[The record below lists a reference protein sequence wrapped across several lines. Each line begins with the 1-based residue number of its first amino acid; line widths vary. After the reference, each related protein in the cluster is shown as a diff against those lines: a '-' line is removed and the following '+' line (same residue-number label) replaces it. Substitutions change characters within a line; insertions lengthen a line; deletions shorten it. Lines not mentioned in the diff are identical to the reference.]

1 MIDGIRFID
10 ANVLV
15 GPRVRVY
22 PHRDDS
28 VAGLLRQMDRAG
40 IDEAYVTHAA
50 CVEYDPVEGNARL
63 MREIEGE
70 QRLRPVWAL
79 VPASSGE
86 TPPPGDV
93 LAAVREADVRMVRFY
108 PGRHNFAFEE
118 WNVGDW
124 LDLLAE
130 HRVPVMFDLA
140 DFANWSALHRTAESR
155 PELPVI
161 LSRTS
166 YRIDRQV
173 FRLME
178 RLPNVYLETSWYK
191 PHLGFERVVSRLGK
205 ERLLFGSAMTEF
217 APAPAVASVLRADLP
232 REAQCS
238 IAGGNIER
246 LVAGVNW

>member
-1 MIDGIRFID
+1 M
-10 ANVLV
+10 A
-15 GPRVRVY
+15 
-22 PHRDDS
+22 
-28 VAGLLRQMDRAG
+28 
-40 IDEAYVTHAA
+40 
-50 CVEYDPVEGNARL
+50 
-63 MREIEGE
+63 
-70 QRLRPVWAL
+70 
-79 VPASSGE
+79 
-86 TPPPGDV
+86 
-93 LAAVREADVRMVRFY
+93 RFY
-108 PGRHNFAFEE
+108 PGRHSFAFEE

-205 ERLLFGSAMTEF
+205 RRLLFGSGMTEF
-217 APAPAVASVLRADLP
+217 APAPAVASVMRADLTK
-232 REAQCS
+232 EAKRS
-238 IAGGNIER
+238 VAGGNIER
-246 LVAGVNW
+246 LIGEVAW